1 MVKLIETR
9 LYLFEK
15 KKKKVIMGYNKSRIK
30 ISFKLDKN
38 KSYIQISKWPTSL
51 YDWIKKFLIAS
62 LKEPVL
68 GFFISCGRLFQSLI
82 VLTEKDLP
90 PSFM

>member
-1 MVKLIETR
+1 MKLIETR

-51 YDWIKKFLIAS
+51 YD
-62 LKEPVL
+62 
-68 GFFISCGRLFQSLI
+68 
-82 VLTEKDLP
+82 
-90 PSFM
+90 